1 MNIPAVNSNNSEII
15 NQSHSESKVPGL
27 AEGSGP
33 NFHVENR
40 AKQES
45 QQSVNWLWLC
55 DAFVSSTEAHS
66 ISIASCSV

>member
-45 QQSVNWLWLC
+45 QQSVNWIWLC
-55 DAFVSSTEAHS
+55 DA
-66 ISIASCSV
+66 